1 MCVSVCVTFLA
12 ALLLTFTAT
21 LKNSSAGLYICI
33 VLKALTNL
41 ATKTGTHS
49 FSTS

>member
-1 MCVSVCVTFLA
+1 MCLCICMTFLG
-12 ALLLTFTAT
+12 ALLLTFTVARSKT
-21 LKNSSAGLYICI
+21 HPQGLTY